1 MKNKTQNQGNTIVIN
16 IKDEDIYGEYGYEG
30 QEHLESSLVSTLQE
44 LASSRPTKE
53 QLTIKVKEKS
63 NIKINEKEFVD
74 AYKNTFNNLIDGKQH
89 EISRCI
95 TTGVILL
102 AISIIMI
109 SLYVFVFQNMH
120 DLIVVFT
127 DVISWIFTWCAI
139 ETLTIEL
146 IQLYIDR
153 AKLKRLL
160 NANIVLVQEEQ

>member
-1 MKNKTQNQGNTIVIN
+1 MKNKTTNQSNTIVIN
-16 IKDEDIYGEYGYEG
+16 VNDENIYGEYGYEG
-30 QEHLESSLVSTLQE
+30 KEHLEGSFVETLQE
-44 LASSRPTKE
+44 LAASRPTKE

-63 NIKINEKEFVD
+63 NVAINGKQFVD

-95 TTGVILL
+95 TTGVILSCIGITL
-102 AISIIMI
+102 
-109 SLYVFVFQNMH
+109 LTLFVFVFQYMH
-120 DLIVVFT
+120 DAVVVFT
-127 DVISWIFTWCAI
+127 ELLTWVFAWCAV

-160 NANIVLVQEEQ
+160 NANIILIKEEK

>member
-1 MKNKTQNQGNTIVIN
+1 MKNRLKNKENTIVIN
-16 IKDEDIYGEYGYEG
+16 VNDENVYGEYGYEG

-44 LASSRPTKE
+44 LAASRATKE
-53 QLTIKVKEKS
+53 QLTIKVKEKEGV
-63 NIKINEKEFVD
+63 NINNKQFVA

-102 AISIIMI
+102 AISIVLI

-160 NANIVLVQEEQ
+160 NANIVIVQEEE